1 MAASTGLMRSF
12 ICLALLCAARAAYA
26 QASTGAWDKVP
37 LTDLKAGVAEADIT
51 PRVGIKLA
59 GYAERTGPSTGV
71 HDPLKAVALVFDDG
85 QSRAVIIS
93 FDSIQLLQAEGDAIT
108 EAVTAATGIPATHI
122 LLNASHTH
130 GAPWLR
136 TDEAHQREVVA
147 KVAAAVK
154 EAVGKLRRVSLG
166 YGEGAIDFNI
176 SRRTLNAQGK
186 AEGKLN
192 PQGVV
197 DRRVKVLRVDAGDA
211 VEPLAV
217 VMHLACHPNVF
228 RGENTEISA
237 DFAGLAKAFVE
248 RSFNGRTTAM
258 FLQGAGGDLRT
269 NLPPVGGGYRNGS
282 EADMAW
288 AAYSLGAEAVQV
300 AVALRVREK
309 MLERP
314 KEFRIA
320 AATDLLR
327 LDPDPQKLKS
337 ARTFRR
343 DRIEGG
349 KIVFPIRA
357 LSVGDFLFVGLPGE
371 PVVEYGLGI
380 EKDLAPLGKKVFV
393 LGYTAGDAG
402 YVPVEHMLDEGGYE
416 TGGPY
421 GRGTERAIREGVK
434 KLVEGMLRQ
443 PGK

>member
-1 MAASTGLMRSF
+1 MTAIRFLTKSL
-12 ICLALLCAARAAYA
+12 ICLALCGSASGAYA

-37 LTDLKAGVAEADIT
+37 LTELKAGAAEADIT
-51 PRVGIKLA
+51 PRVGIRLA

-85 QSRAVIIS
+85 QRRAAIVS
-93 FDSIQLLQAEGDAIT
+93 FDSIQLLQAEGDAISQ
-108 EAVTAATGIPATHI
+108 AITAATGIPADHI

-136 TDEAHQREVVA
+136 TDEAHQREVIA

-154 EAVGKLRRVSLG
+154 EAAGKLRRVSLG

-176 SRRTLNAQGK
+176 SRRTINAQGK

-192 PQGVV
+192 PHGVV
-197 DRRVKVLRVDAGDA
+197 DRRVKLLRVDADDS
-211 VEPLAV
+211 VEPMAV

-237 DFAGLAKAFVE
+237 DFAGLAKSFVE
-248 RSFNGRTTAM
+248 RSFNRKTTAM

-282 EADMAW
+282 EADMTW

-300 AVALRVREK
+300 AVGLRVREK
-309 MLERP
+309 LLERP
-314 KEFRIA
+314 KEFKIA
-320 AATDLLR
+320 AATGVLR
-327 LDPDPQKLKS
+327 LEPDPQKLKS
-337 ARTFRR
+337 GRGFRR
-343 DRIEGG
+343 DRIEEG
-349 KIVFPIRA
+349 KIVFAIRA
-357 LSVGDFLFVGLPGE
+357 LAVGDFLFVGLPGE

-393 LGYTAGDAG
+393 LGYTAGNAG
-402 YVPVEHMLDEGGYE
+402 YIPVERMLDEGGYE
-416 TGGPY
+416 TEGPY
-421 GRGTERAIREGVK
+421 GRGTEKAIREGVK
-434 KLVEGMLRQ
+434 KLVNDMLR
-443 PGK
+443 K